1 MRGLCPWHFP
11 DCVSLHGF
19 TVCFLNRGLKGS
31 TSVSISG
38 SASFCV
44 GRLLFTIEDVP
55 LQAV

>member
-1 MRGLCPWHFP
+1 MSEKRKFKILSIDGGGIRGIIPA
-11 DCVSLHGF
+11 
-19 TVCFLNRGLKGS
+19 K
-31 TSVSISG
+31 G